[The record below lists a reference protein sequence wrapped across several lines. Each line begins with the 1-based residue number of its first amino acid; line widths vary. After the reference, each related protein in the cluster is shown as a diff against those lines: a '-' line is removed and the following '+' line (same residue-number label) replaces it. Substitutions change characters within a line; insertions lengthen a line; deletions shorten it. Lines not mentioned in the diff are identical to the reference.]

1 MVWTLTG
8 GDGRKKKTPFR
19 FTMNQKDVI
28 VLRVESRKERRH
40 CQTTTG
46 LSTYRLIQNLKS
58 SPRPTPTTFVGTHTV
73 ARSVLSKAYTKSV
86 GKKTPR
92 SFNLGV

>member
-1 MVWTLTG
+1 M
-8 GDGRKKKTPFR
+8 DAKKTPFR

-73 ARSVLSKAYTKSV
+73 ARSVLSKAKERGQKNAEV
-86 GKKTPR
+86 FQPR
-92 SFNLGV
+92 RLDKPRG